1 MLAFTH
7 RYHSIRLS
15 FSLWLFFHLRSYKRE
30 VFRFFAAAAA
40 VHCSSSVRLH
50 FFVDNIFTLA
60 THNRNIYRRQFSFV
74 AECVWCCVF
83 FVCACTQIRS
93 NFLHYG
99 FSYKP
104 IHCSCHIKTLGALI
118 IVIIIMIII
127 LNDSLFFPLFLLASV
142 IVFVLLFPSN
152 GMMMVGLVC
161 FFRIVYRWR
170 SDHLLPY
177 IDSACKQWVFCRPD
191 IENM

>member
-30 VFRFFAAAAA
+30 VFRFFAAAAAA

-83 FVCACTQIRS
+83 FVYACTQIRS

-127 LNDSLFFPLFLLASV
+127 LNDSLFFLSSYSLRSLFLSY
-142 IVFVLLFPSN
+142 
-152 GMMMVGLVC
+152 
-161 FFRIVYRWR
+161 FFRQMEWWWLGWFAFSV
-170 SDHLLPY
+170 SY
-177 IDSACKQWVFCRPD
+177 IDGVLTIYCH
-191 IENM
+191 I